1 MNEEPAMLESH
12 KSREPIYNMTFLRVG
27 IIAILLAAIITLIAC
42 KQSPDTQGELTVPTS
57 LEEVP
62 RISASNLQQNV
73 GGSTDILIVDT
84 RGINEYSAGHI
95 QGAVSAPLSKIEAG
109 EWQAPEGKQL
119 ILYWS
124 WPAEATSARAAL
136 SLYNMGYTDIKV
148 LEGGYAAWRN
158 KGYPIITGDKPRW
171 YRVWSIALILKRMER
186 VTKISLERV
195 SYTESANK

>member
-1 MNEEPAMLESH
+1 MLESH

-42 KQSPDTQGELTVPTS
+42 KQSPDNQGELTIPAS
-57 LEEVP
+57 LEQVP

-119 ILYWS
+119 ILY
-124 WPAEATSARAAL
+124 
-136 SLYNMGYTDIKV
+136 
-148 LEGGYAAWRN
+148 
-158 KGYPIITGDKPRW
+158 
-171 YRVWSIALILKRMER
+171 
-186 VTKISLERV
+186 
-195 SYTESANK
+195 